1 MAASWPP
8 LPALRRPRPSPR
20 GRGPRRR
27 AEIRGVDADRIIS
40 LTDAAALAGCSRKS
54 LERRVERGSL
64 PMVLD
69 TQGRRAVRVGDLL
82 RAGLVTVVP
91 AAAEAGVDPRRVAD
105 AEAEADALR
114 AALAATE
121 SALARS
127 RDEVQMLRQRVMD
140 AEARA
145 AVAEDD
151 LTRVLLGPATPA
163 RPVRGRRSRLR
174 PAAARPA

>member
-1 MAASWPP
+1 MD
-8 LPALRRPRPSPR
+8 
-20 GRGPRRR
+20 
-27 AEIRGVDADRIIS
+27 VDRLVS
-40 LTDAAALAGCSRKS
+40 LTAAAALAGCSRKS

-64 PMVLD
+64 PMVID
-69 TQGRRAVRVGDLL
+69 PQGRRAVRVADLL
-82 RAGLVTVVP
+82 RAGLVAVMP
-91 AAAEAGVDPRRVAD
+91 AGAEAGADPRRVAE

-127 RDEVQMLRQRVMD
+127 RGEVQMLRQRVMD

-151 LTRVLLGPATPA
+151 LTRVLMDAAAPA
-163 RPVRGRRSRLR
+163 RAARGRRARLR
-174 PAAARPA
+174 PATA